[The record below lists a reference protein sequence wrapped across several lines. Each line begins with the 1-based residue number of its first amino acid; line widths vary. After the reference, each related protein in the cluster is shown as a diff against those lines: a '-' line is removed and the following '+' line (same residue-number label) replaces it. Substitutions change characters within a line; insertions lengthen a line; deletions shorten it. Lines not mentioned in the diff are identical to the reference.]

1 MGFWANF
8 KEKRAAKKA
17 AHAEE
22 QIVPTKEVSEA
33 EVAPE
38 LVDVQETE
46 AIIVEA
52 KPEPK
57 AAPVV
62 DKKKAAKEAKVLKHE
77 QKVEAKR
84 VKKVQKAKAKEQ
96 KIERAMAKSALDFSK
111 DLKKLSKKYKQADD
125 EFFEDLEEVL
135 IKTDMG
141 MSMVLQI
148 SKGLSK
154 AIKPDWSFDEI
165 KEALVEQIVKA
176 YGEKKHDLTLNFKP
190 DRLNIFLVVGV
201 NGTGKTTS
209 LAKLANMYAQQG
221 YKVLI
226 AAADTFRAGAVE
238 QLDAWVNERLT
249 NVDLLMPKHK
259 NADPASV
266 VYDALQKAQD
276 EHYDLLLI
284 DTAGRLQNKVNLMNE
299 LAKMHDII
307 HKFDKHAP
315 HETLMIID
323 ATTGQNGVIQAES
336 FAEVTNVSGIILTKM
351 DGTAKGGIG
360 LAIKNELNLPIKL
373 LGVGEQLDDLVP
385 FDVDDYVYGLVADFM
400 EDDNHE

>member
-22 QIVPTKEVSEA
+22 QIVPAKEVSEA
-33 EVAPE
+33 EVVPE
-38 LVDVQETE
+38 LVEVQETE

-52 KPEPK
+52 KPESK
-57 AAPVV
+57 AKPVV
-62 DKKKAAKEAKVLKHE
+62 DKKKATKEAKVLKHE

-336 FAEVTNVSGIILTKM
+336 FSEVTNVSGIILTKM

-400 EDDNHE
+400 DGDNHE